1 MPIQSVLLSY
11 NGRIT
16 RSDFWIKGVLVLL
29 ALSIVVGIVA
39 AILSAVAAIVGI
51 IVYLVFVPVAIWID
65 FAIIAKRF
73 HDRGKS
79 GWWGLVFLIP
89 FGVGLVW
96 IIVECGIL
104 EGNPDENAYGPKP

>member
-11 NGRIT
+11 DGRIT
-16 RSDFWIKGVLVLL
+16 RSDFWIKGVLVLI
-29 ALSIVVGIVA
+29 ALSIVAGIVA
-39 AILSAVAAIVGI
+39 TILASVAYIVGLI
-51 IVYLVFVPVAIWID
+51 FILAFAAVGTWMD

-89 FGVGLVW
+89 FGIGLVW

>member
-29 ALSIVVGIVA
+29 ALSAVVLIVA
-39 AILSAVAAIVGI
+39 AMIAAVASILGI
-51 IVYLVFVPVAIWID
+51 IVYLVFAPVGIWIE